1 MIYEDNSKVTG
12 GVDSLKRGT
21 IYTNYMKKQLVA
33 IVSLLIVALALV
45 GARGV
50 RAQEATSTPPIN
62 EEPLAAATTTTPI
75 SEPPST
81 GDQTAT
87 TTPPAAEPT
96 PPSEQP
102 PSSTEPPLV
111 APTPDPVPAPT
122 APATESAPLPEPSP
136 SAQPSAP
143 AIVPVVP
150 FQPNGDRAF
159 DAATAPS
166 KAKLKILTSSGSAP
180 TIPVFVTFVGVGGKT
195 YGGPVDK
202 EGSLETIMPT
212 GRYYTDILVIDTKL
226 GPPTNPPSFFLEANE
241 ERDFGILTLTETSSF
256 TDTAL
261 EQEVATA
268 LDGERGFAKVFSL
281 IIKLLLAL
289 LKELRGLR
297 SDLLLN

>member
-1 MIYEDNSKVTG
+1 
-12 GVDSLKRGT
+12 
-21 IYTNYMKKQLVA
+21 MKKQLVA
-33 IVSLLIVALALV
+33 IVSVLIVASALA
-45 GARGV
+45 GARGA

-62 EEPLAAATTTTPI
+62 EEPLAAATTTAPI
-75 SEPPST
+75 SEPPAES
-81 GDQTAT
+81 Q
-87 TTPPAAEPT
+87 PAATSSPATEPA

-102 PSSTEPPLV
+102 PAPVEPPPV
-111 APTPDPVPAPT
+111 APAPEPVPAP
-122 APATESAPLPEPSP
+122 ADPATESAPLPEPPP
-136 SAQPSAP
+136 SAQPPAP

-150 FQPNGDRAF
+150 FQPNDGHAF

-166 KAKLKILTSSGSAP
+166 KAKLKILTSSGSVP

-195 YGGPVDK
+195 YGGPINR
-202 EGSLETIMPT
+202 EGTIETVMPT
-212 GRYYTDILVIDTKL
+212 GRYYADVLVIDTKF

-241 ERDFGILTLTETSSF
+241 ERDLGILMLTETSSF

-261 EQEVATA
+261 EQEVATT